1 MQTLVF
7 HSAGS
12 LPGISAFSAGTCVHI
27 GRNSTEKNR
36 QFPFSRFYL
45 GEADTKLHTETASE
59 VFVPLQL
66 KLILKVG
73 TTRFHKDRLT
83 SMVGKYSDHIFQTK
97 QKMKKIYP
105 YPYKYWILPE
115 NIFLVF

>member
-1 MQTLVF
+1 MLAPYQEYRLSALALAFISVATALKRIGSF
-7 HSAGS
+7 HSHD
-12 LPGISAFSAGTCVHI
+12 F
-27 GRNSTEKNR
+27 
-36 QFPFSRFYL
+36 L
-45 GEADTKLHTETASE
+45 GEANTKLHTEPASE
-59 VFVPLQL
+59 IFVPLQL